1 MFKIKYSKRE
11 KKNALFAFAL
21 LAFPILQF
29 LVFYLYINLSSI
41 TLSFLES
48 DGTVGFGNFVKVWEG
63 FRSSADDGLQ
73 MSLFRSMITWAAGIF
88 ITFPLSVLFAYALF
102 KKILGEMAFRVIFFL
117 PSILGAVVM
126 TTMYRYIVA
135 ADGPLLSMLTAIG
148 IGLPP
153 DILRDG
159 LLGTSSS
166 AFVTILFYGYWLGL
180 GSNIIVLTG
189 ALTRIP
195 KEIFESGKLDGVS
208 FMREF
213 FSLTLPLIWPTLSTL
228 LIFQMSGIFTADSGT
243 FLLVGSGGQKGTST
257 IGFWLFDYLY
267 RLSESNAATRHF
279 GYPAAVGLVLTVV
292 TIPIVLVVRH
302 FLEKGTDDM
311 SY

>member
-148 IGLPP
+148 IELPP

-166 AFVTILFYGYWLGL
+166 SFVTILFYGYWLGL

-213 FSLTLPLIWPTLSTL
+213 FSLTLPLIC
-228 LIFQMSGIFTADSGT
+228 
-243 FLLVGSGGQKGTST
+243 
-257 IGFWLFDYLY
+257 
-267 RLSESNAATRHF
+267 
-279 GYPAAVGLVLTVV
+279 
-292 TIPIVLVVRH
+292 
-302 FLEKGTDDM
+302 
-311 SY
+311 

>member
-1 MFKIKYSKRE
+1 MEKYSKRD
-11 KKNALFAFAL
+11 KRNAAFAFAL

-41 TLSFLES
+41 TLSFQQEN
-48 DGTVGFGNFVKVWEG
+48 GQIGFDNFVKVWEG
-63 FRSSADDGLQ
+63 FSSLEDDGLL
-73 MSLFRSMITWAAGIF
+73 MSLFRSNITWLVGIVL
-88 ITFPLSVLFAYALF
+88 TFPISVLFAYALF
-102 KKILGEMAFRVIFFL
+102 KKIPGEMAFRVIFFL
-117 PSILGAVVM
+117 PGILGSVVM

-135 ADGPLLSMLTAIG
+135 ADGPLLSLLEAIG
-148 IGLPP
+148 INLPR
-153 DILRDG
+153 DIARDG
-159 LLGTSSS
+159 LLGTSRS
-166 AFVTILFYGYWLGL
+166 AFPTILFYGYWLGL
-180 GSNIIVLTG
+180 GNNIIVLTG

-213 FSLTLPLIWPTLSTL
+213 FSLTIPLIWPTLSTL
-228 LIFQMSGIFTADSGT
+228 LIFQMSGILTADSGT
-243 FLLVGSGGQKGTST
+243 FLLVGSGGQAGTST

-267 RLSESNAATRHF
+267 RLSEANAATRHF
-279 GYPAAVGLVLTVV
+279 GYPAAVGLVLTVI
-292 TIPIVLVVRH
+292 TIPIVLVARH